1 MNYYSLM
8 RDFWDFCYENPEKI
22 KANHC
27 AIFCFI
33 VEHCNRLGWK
43 EKFKLPSQMVMNAV
57 GISSR
62 NTYQKAL
69 HDLIDFGFI
78 IMIEPSKNQFS
89 ACVIACAIF
98 KQPLV
103 HALDRA
109 IIQQVGEQVSEQMC
123 KQVSEQLYSTI
134 ADTDTIIRPLYQYT
148 NKPINQFKTKNQSF
162 IFELKESPSWIES
175 IQMQNKIKESDV
187 KYWLDLFEL
196 KLQNELIDK
205 MSKKDLA
212 SHFSRWLP
220 IQLEKQAATGM
231 NPVLKK
237 EKIKAFLG

>member
-8 RDFWDFCYENPEKI
+8 RDFWDFAYENPELI
-22 KANHC
+22 KPNHC
-27 AIFCFI
+27 AIYFFTI
-33 VEHCNRLGWK
+33 EHCNRLGWK
-43 EKFKLPSQMVMNAV
+43 EKFGLPSGMVMDAIGMKCYN
-57 GISSR
+57 SYS
-62 NTYQKAL
+62 KAFN
-69 HDLIDFGFI
+69 DLVKFGFI
-78 IMIEPSKNQFS
+78 KLIEKSKNQWSSNIVALSKFD
-89 ACVIACAIF
+89 
-98 KQPLV
+98 K
-103 HALDRA
+103 ALDRA
-109 IIQQVGEQVSEQMC
+109 LDKAIVKHSTKHDESTQQSTEQSTEQSTHSII
-123 KQVSEQLYSTI
+123 I
-134 ADTDTIIRPLYQYT
+134 PLYQYT

-162 IFELKESPSWIES
+162 IFDLKESPSWIES
-175 IQMQNKIKESDV
+175 IQMQNKIKEADV
-187 KYWLDLFEL
+187 KYWLDVFEL

>member
-43 EKFKLPSQMVMNAV
+43 ERFKLPSQMVMDAV

-78 IMIEPSKNQFS
+78 IMIERSKNQFS
-89 ACVIACAIF
+89 ACVIACTIF

-109 IIQQVGEQVSEQMC
+109 IIQQVGEQVGEQA
-123 KQVSEQLYSTI
+123 YSTI
-134 ADTDTIIRPLYQYT
+134 SDTDTIIRPIYQYT
-148 NKPINQFKTKNQSF
+148 NKPINQFKSKNQNF
-162 IFELKESPSWIES
+162 IFELKESPTWIES
-175 IQMQNKIKESDV
+175 IQMQNRIKESEV
-187 KYWLDLFEL
+187 NYWLDVFEL
-196 KLQNELIDK
+196 KLQNELSDK
-205 MSKKDLA
+205 SSKKELA
-212 SHFSRWLP
+212 GHFARWLP
-220 IQLEKQAATGM
+220 LQLEKQAATGM

-237 EKIKAFLG
+237 EKIKGFVG